1 MFSPFDSP
9 CDSPLSIH
17 LKENIQQTKSYFEE
31 ENLRIR
37 KLKRTS
43 WFFEHFFDNNSGIHS
58 TQQRVTEF
66 GDLSSIFKSRKQ
78 IIGNNKDNTK
88 TNNVN
93 GKSKI
98 SITANCTKINFE
110 NINNN
115 PMKNSSNIN
124 KIVNKNVDMESS
136 KKGNAK
142 KNVRTKEIITL
153 NVSKNCRNA
162 YLENI
167 LKHKRINF
175 KYNFE
180 ISYLKKKETYVKL
193 LLDEQISILYEIN
206 LILSWLLLREILTS
220 Y

>member
-1 MFSPFDSP
+1 M
-9 CDSPLSIH
+9 
-17 LKENIQQTKSYFEE
+17 
-31 ENLRIR
+31 
-37 KLKRTS
+37 
-43 WFFEHFFDNNSGIHS
+43 
-58 TQQRVTEF
+58 
-66 GDLSSIFKSRKQ
+66 SSIFKSRKQ

-93 GKSKI
+93 GKSEI

-142 KNVRTKEIITL
+142 KDVRTKEIITL

-162 YLENI
+162 YLEKI

-206 LILSWLLLREILTS
+206 LIFSWLLLREISTS